1 MSHGSLIASKPLNAK
16 ENRIFPALI
25 SYVQIPRAASQKIK
39 VFIQQSG
46 CVHERYIVYFLG
58 TDLTLK

>member
-1 MSHGSLIASKPLNAK
+1 MASLAFLKPLNTK

-25 SYVQIPRAASQKIK
+25 SLYVQIPRAASQKIK

-58 TDLTLK
+58 TELTLK